1 MPDVDVELDAGDP
14 VAETLTGRLHAM
26 LSTALTRQHDD
37 PFGNPVLAVALA
49 IAREIEDGSIEE
61 ASIAEA
67 VRVLRDD
74 AFRRRAGRLAAY
86 VGLRAGGDTDAGTA
100 RFRRVAERCVRP
112 DPHDSPVPLARF
124 REAVE
129 RIRFGAVFTA
139 HPTFAASPEVY
150 AALVALATG
159 DRDDTPFFETH
170 RPGRITLE
178 EEFGQAF
185 AAIERG
191 RDAIDR
197 LTTEL
202 FRAAAHVWPNS
213 WREISPRPIV
223 LTSWVGYDTDGR
235 TDIGWH
241 DTLRLRLRMKR
252 AQLER
257 LSAQLEPL
265 SGTDALRAR
274 LSAAIGAVSDQIDCC
289 PTGNDPT
296 EVARF
301 ARALVDRREEA
312 LLSPADLGPLLADA
326 EANAAPDEVLPLLVA
341 RAGLRSHGLS
351 LSHTHM
357 RLNATQ
363 IHNVARQRL
372 GFTDAPEDAS
382 RRRALLAQINEVLDE
397 TRPVPF
403 DLGTLIAEQASA
415 ARLMMVAGT
424 IIKHIDQTTPVR
436 FLIAETESGY
446 TLLCALWLA
455 RLLGIERQIEISPLF
470 ETAEALERGVRV
482 VDEALRSPHYQDYV
496 RATGRLCLQ
505 FGYSDSGRYVGQMA
519 ATYQIERLRLKIADL
534 LKTRGLDGIEVV
546 LFDTHGESIGRGAHP
561 GSLADRLAYL
571 SPAWTRANFARAQVA
586 IREESA
592 FQGGDGYALFGTPGL
607 AVATIATIAE
617 HAFAAIE
624 TGHDPIYEDPD
635 FSADFFATI
644 AGSMQALVDDPGY
657 AALLGAFGP
666 ALIDKTGS
674 RPAARQSDGSGA
686 PVRIRHPSEL
696 RAIPNNA
703 ILQQLGWCANTLQGL
718 GAAAARHPEAFERLS
733 DDSPRFRRALDFA
746 RHAMAHSDRDVLR
759 ATVVLLD
766 PGTWLDRAANART
779 AEARHELVHVAHGLK
794 RLDLWASTQAMLHRI
809 EDDSLLLAD
818 AWIDAPSMAP
828 REMLLHALRLAL
840 IERIWRLAA
849 RIPYFA
855 PRGGLTRDAL
865 EDQMLRLDIP
875 AALEQLRLIFPLAT
889 EEASL
894 IDFRE
899 PSGPPTG
906 GAYAAEHRVLFEP
919 IELLFG
925 LVREVGT
932 AIMHEVGAFG

>member
-1 MPDVDVELDAGDP
+1 MPDVDANPGEP
-14 VAETLTGRLHAM
+14 TAEILTARLHVM
-26 LSTALTRQHDD
+26 LSNALARQHDD

-49 IAREIEDGSIEE
+49 IAREIEEGTLDE
-61 ASIAEA
+61 ASLGHA

-86 VGLRAGGDTDAGTA
+86 VGLDTGADADRGPV
-100 RFRRVAERCVRP
+100 RFRRLAERCVRP

-124 REAVE
+124 RDAIE
-129 RIRFGAVFTA
+129 RVRFSAVFTA
-139 HPTFAASPEVY
+139 HPTFAVPPAVY
-150 AALVALATG
+150 ATLVALATG
-159 DRDDTPFFETH
+159 DADGTPSFETH
-170 RPGRITLE
+170 RPARITLE
-178 EEFGQAF
+178 EEFVQAF

-197 LTTEL
+197 LTAEL
-202 FRAAAHVWPNS
+202 LRAARHVWPNT
-213 WREISPRPIV
+213 WREVSPKPIV
-223 LTSWVGYDTDGR
+223 LASWVGYDTDGR
-235 TDIGWH
+235 TDIGWF

-265 SGTDALRAR
+265 PGTGALRTR
-274 LSAAIGAVSDQIDCC
+274 LSQSIEAVHDQIACA
-289 PTGNDPT
+289 PNGNDPN
-296 EVARF
+296 EAARF
-301 ARALVDRREEA
+301 ARALVDRRDEA
-312 LLSPADLGPLLADA
+312 LLSPADLDPLFA
-326 EANAAPDEVLPLLVA
+326 EAQASADPEQLIPLLVA
-341 RAGLRSHGLS
+341 HAGLRSHGLS

-363 IHNVARQRL
+363 VHNVARQRL
-372 GFTDAPEDAS
+372 GITDNPEDAS
-382 RRRALLAQINEVLDE
+382 RRRALLAKINDVLDD
-397 TRPVPF
+397 TRPIPF

-424 IIKHIDQTTPVR
+424 MVKHIDQTTPVR

-455 RLLGIERQIEISPLF
+455 RLFGIERQIEISPLF

-534 LKTRGLDGIEVV
+534 LHARGLDGIEVV
-546 LFDTHGESIGRGAHP
+546 LFDTHGESIGRGGHP
-561 GSLADRLAYL
+561 GSLADRLGYL
-571 SPAWTRANFARAQVA
+571 SPAWTRANFARARVA

-592 FQGGDGYALFGTPGL
+592 FQGGDGYALFGTPAL
-607 AVATIATIAE
+607 ADATVATIAE

-624 TGHDPIYEDPD
+624 TGPDPIYEDPD

-644 AGSMQALVDDPGY
+644 AASMQALVDDPGY

-674 RPAARQSDGSGA
+674 RPAARQSDASGA
-686 PVRIRHPSEL
+686 AARIQHPSEL

-746 RHAMAHSDRDVLR
+746 RHALAHSNRDVLR

-779 AEARHELVHVAHGLK
+779 PEARHELVHVAHGLK

-809 EDDSLLLAD
+809 EDDNLLLRD
-818 AWIDAPSMAP
+818 AWLDAPSMAP
-828 REMLLHALRLAL
+828 REMLLHAIRLAL

-849 RIPYFA
+849 RIPYFS

-865 EDQMLRLDIP
+865 EMQMLRLDVP

-889 EEASL
+889 EEASR

-899 PSGPPTG
+899 PSGPRTG
-906 GAYAAEHRVLFEP
+906 GAYAAEHSVLFEP
-919 IELLFG
+919 IGSLFD